1 MASCPRC
8 SAILET
14 PLGCLACGAVFPLGG
29 DVGALDP
36 FAILGL
42 VPAYAIDLQELRR
55 RLLKYSR
62 LTHPDFFATAGQSEK
77 ENAERATAVLNAA
90 FALLS
95 DDAARADQ
103 IVRSLGGPDENTERA
118 MPKEFLMEVLEWN
131 EFLEEARRA
140 ESTPAEGAAALRR
153 DLEARREQALATV
166 AKLLEPLPARG
177 SESLREARRALNVVR
192 YVDRAL
198 SELEALRLSR
208 AEAR

>member
-1 MASCPRC
+1 MATCPRC
-8 SAILET
+8 SANLET
-14 PLGCLACGAVFPLGG
+14 PLGCLACGAVFQLGG
-29 DVGALDP
+29 DVSALEP

-42 VPAYAIDLQELRR
+42 APAYVIDLQDLRR
-55 RLLKYSR
+55 RLLRFSR
-62 LTHPDFFATAGQSEK
+62 LTHPDFFATAGKTEK
-77 ENAERATAVLNAA
+77 ENAERATAVLNSA

-131 EFLEEARRA
+131 EFLEEARHA
-140 ESTPAEGAAALRR
+140 NATPAEGAAELHR

-166 AKLLEPLPARG
+166 AKLLEPLPARS

-192 YVDRAL
+192 YIDRTL
-198 SELEALRLSR
+198 SELESLRLSR